1 MNDIISLRD
10 DFKLCTNELSKM
22 KRDQRLQVLPKT
34 STKAANGSE
43 RDDPRKALFSA
54 ILSRSEEGDK
64 LKLPPDPRKALFA
77 AITKRKAD
85 NDDESDDDTADPGVE
100 YTPGVH
106 RLQKFLIHSK
116 SILSIANDDLDSA
129 IRACK
134 VNSHVIFHHQVE
146 QYH

>member
-1 MNDIISLRD
+1 MNDIISLRN

-22 KRDQRLQVLPKT
+22 KRDQRLKVLPKK
-34 STKAANGSE
+34 STKVANGSE
-43 RDDPRKALFSA
+43 ADDPRKALFSA
-54 ILSRSEEGDK
+54 ILSRGSKEDDK
-64 LKLPPDPRKALFA
+64 VKQPPDPRKALFA
-77 AITKRKAD
+77 AISKRKAD
-85 NDDESDDDTADPGVE
+85 SNEESDDDTADTGVE

-134 VNSHVIFHHQVE
+134 VSSHVIFVAAIE
-146 QYH
+146 